1 MIAAR
6 AVGRMATRCLLQ
18 ASSRTA
24 PGQLATGA
32 ATSATARTSS
42 RAFAS
47 VMHDVLDHDDREHRL
62 PVTAFTE
69 DEEMAREAA
78 RAWAD
83 QELRPLVRE
92 MDDECKT
99 RPEVVQGLF
108 DHGFM
113 GMVSVDCLTL
123 IAITAIASVI
133 MLASLM
139 L

>member
-1 MIAAR
+1 
-6 AVGRMATRCLLQ
+6 MATRRLA
-18 ASSRTA
+18 ASSRSA

-32 ATSATARTSS
+32 ATTSTTARASS

-123 IAITAIASVI
+123 IAITAIASV
-133 MLASLM
+133 MPVSLM